1 MIPTNINTH
10 DEPSPSSFMSDPF
23 FSYPPLSRTHKMIR
37 QRCLPKNIL
46 LSVSKR
52 YINTTPSIKS
62 STAPASLSTI
72 SQTSQSQ
79 HTIIPN
85 KQTLA
90 PQKTYLD
97 SLSNKMLF
105 SYASIGLCTL
115 NKPILNLVI
124 KLFPFIP
131 MKILDFF
138 IGKIYCGGSTPA
150 EVIKTGEALSS
161 RGINNMML
169 SLTIEDSEGV
179 KNIDI
184 NYIVKETIASI
195 ENILKPQ
202 ILRVIAQE
210 PKINEVP
217 PGYIVIKPSALISNP
232 AQVLL
237 NYQNNDPKWVKQ
249 FDQLVTNCEK
259 VTEEVVRLNKELS
272 NQFPERKSPFF
283 VTVIDAEK
291 YDLQHGVY
299 ELQRRLFQKFNK
311 STSFVNVVGTIQMYL
326 KHSFPQI
333 KLEQELAKKGDYRV
347 GLKLV
352 RGAYIHS
359 EPDRSVIHD
368 TKKDTDNAYDL
379 GMQYVLQDLEQNRES
394 ATLGHLV
401 VASHNAASSKMACD
415 ILAGSSSDVVK
426 SNVVLGQLL
435 GMCDDVTFDLIQN
448 HKVKNIIKYVPWGPP
463 VETKDYLLRRLQE
476 NGDAVRSDNGWPL
489 VKNVLKIYKKRIFG

>member
-1 MIPTNINTH
+1 M
-10 DEPSPSSFMSDPF
+10 M
-23 FSYPPLSRTHKMIR
+23 LR

-46 LSVSKR
+46 SISKR
-52 YINTTPSIKS
+52 YINTSNANKNS
-62 STAPASLSTI
+62 STPASISSMSNN
-72 SQTSQSQ
+72 SQTEN
-79 HTIIPN
+79 TILPN
-85 KQTLA
+85 KQTLT

-138 IGKIYCGGSTPA
+138 IGKIYCGGANPK
-150 EVIKTGEALSS
+150 EVIKTGEALSQ

-169 SLTIEDSEGV
+169 SLTIEDAEGT

-184 NYIVKETIASI
+184 DYIVKETKSSI

-202 ILRVIAQE
+202 ILRVIDQE
-210 PKINEVP
+210 SNINEIP
-217 PGYIVIKPSALISNP
+217 PGYIALKPSALVSNP

-237 NYQNNDPKWVKQ
+237 NFNSKDPKWISKFNTLVNNCAEITKEVERLNDELSKQ
-249 FDQLVTNCEK
+249 FPD
-259 VTEEVVRLNKELS
+259 
-272 NQFPERKSPFF
+272 RKSPFF
-283 VTVIDAEK
+283 VTIIDAEK
-291 YDLQHGVY
+291 FDLQHAVY
-299 ELQRRLFQKFNK
+299 ELQRRLFQQFNK
-311 STSFVNVVGTIQMYL
+311 PNKFINVVGTIQMYL
-326 KHSFPQI
+326 KHGFQQI
-333 KLEQELAKKGDYRV
+333 KLEEELAKKNNYRV

-379 GMQYVLQDLEQNRES
+379 GIKYVMQDIEKNNS
-394 ATLGHLV
+394 NATLGHLV
-401 VASHNAASSKMACD
+401 VASHNANSSKLACD
-415 ILAGSSSDVVK
+415 IISASGNQIVK

-463 VETKDYLLRRLQE
+463 LETKDYLLRRLQE

-489 VKNVLKIYKKRIFG
+489 VKNVLKIYKKRLFA

>member
-1 MIPTNINTH
+1 MMLKRG
-10 DEPSPSSFMSDPF
+10 FK
-23 FSYPPLSRTHKMIR
+23 PLV
-37 QRCLPKNIL
+37 N
-46 LSVSKR
+46 VSKR
-52 YINTTPSIKS
+52 YINTSQSYKTAS
-62 STAPASLSTI
+62 STPASLSSL
-72 SQTSQSQ
+72 SQTSQSEN
-79 HTIIPN
+79 TIIPN
-85 KQTLA
+85 KQTLT
-90 PQKTYLD
+90 PQSTYLD

-115 NKPILNLVI
+115 NKPILNMVI
-124 KLFPFIP
+124 KLFPLIP
-131 MKILDFF
+131 TKVLDFF
-138 IGKIYCGGSTPA
+138 IGKIYVGGSTPA
-150 EVIKTGEALSS
+150 QVIKTGEALSS

-169 SLTIEDSEGV
+169 SLTIEDSEGT

-202 ILRVIAQE
+202 ILRVIAQQDN
-210 PKINEVP
+210 INEVP
-217 PGYIVIKPSALISNP
+217 PGYIVIKPSALVANP

-237 NYQNNDPKWVKQ
+237 NYQSKDPNWVKQ
-249 FDQLVTNCEK
+249 FDQLVSNCEK
-259 VTEEVVRLNKELS
+259 VTEEVVRLNQELS
-272 NQFPERKSPFF
+272 KQFPSRASPFF

-299 ELQRRLFQKFNK
+299 ELQRRLFSKFNK
-311 STSFVNVVGTIQMYL
+311 PNGFVNVVGTIQMYL
-326 KHSFPQI
+326 KHSFQQI
-333 KLEQELAKKGDYRV
+333 KLEEKLAKAGNYRV

-359 EPDRSVIHD
+359 ESDRSVIHD
-368 TKKDTDNAYDL
+368 TKADTDTSYDL
-379 GMQYVLQDLEQNRES
+379 GIQYVLQDLEKFKES

-401 VASHNAASSKMACD
+401 VASHNAKSSKLACD
-415 ILAGSSSDVVK
+415 ILSNSKDDTVK
-426 SNVVLGQLL
+426 SNVVLGELL

-489 VKNVLKIYKKRIFG
+489 VKNVLSIYKKRIFG